1 MRKITEKR
9 TDMAGKDNKAVS
21 FEEAAARLEEIVKAL
36 EGGSAPLD
44 ESLKLFEEGVR
55 LVNACR
61 KQLDSAEQKVKLLME
76 NGNGDDDE
84 KDFVGTEQ

>member
-1 MRKITEKR
+1 
-9 TDMAGKDNKAVS
+9 MAGKDNKAVS
-21 FEEAAARLEEIVKAL
+21 FEEAAARLEEIVRAL
-36 EGGSAPLD
+36 EGGNAPLD
-44 ESLKLFEEGVR
+44 ESLELFEEGVR

-61 KQLDSAEQKVKLLME
+61 KQLDSAEQTVKLLME

>member
-1 MRKITEKR
+1 
-9 TDMAGKDNKAVS
+9 MAGKDNKAVS
-21 FEEAAARLEEIVKAL
+21 FEEAAARLEEIVRAL
-36 EGGSAPLD
+36 EGGNAPLD

-76 NGNGDDDE
+76 NGNGDDYE